1 MAMNVLL
8 AVDGSERSYEA
19 ARAIGAL
26 APTSRLTVLTV
37 VDVPGL
43 AYPTLGAGLAKDLA
57 IQVERAMREKAEQVL
72 DRTRSLLPSDLA
84 SVHLR
89 LELGSPAELI
99 LSVAKEEQ
107 TDLIVLGSRGLGP
120 IREHVFGSVSHRVM
134 THAPCSTLI
143 VKRAIQAIR
152 QVLLPVESEEDGEV
166 AVNFLS
172 KKPFRT
178 CPKVM
183 VLHVVPFT
191 QPVLPV
197 GALIPEK
204 FRKEM
209 IAYGEEFTGAIA
221 SRLKQFGY
229 EAEGVAVM
237 GAPSIS
243 IVEEA
248 EAHDPDLILMRT
260 HSRSG
265 LSRFLL
271 GSVSHS
277 VAHHAACSFLLIK

>member
-1 MAMNVLL
+1 MGIKILL

-19 ARAIGAL
+19 ARAIGVL
-26 APTSRLTVLTV
+26 AAGSELVVLNV

-57 IQVERAMREKAEQVL
+57 MQVELAMRKEAEQVL
-72 DRTRSLLPSDLA
+72 DRVTSFLPSDLA
-84 SVHLR
+84 SVQKR
-89 LELGSPAELI
+89 IELGSPAEMI
-99 LSVAKEEQ
+99 LTVAKECQ
-107 TDLIVLGSRGLGP
+107 VDLIVLGSRGLGP

-134 THAPCSTLI
+134 THAPSSTLI
-143 VKRAIQAIR
+143 VKGPLQEVR
-152 QVLLPVESEEDGEV
+152 QILLPVESEEDGEAAV
-166 AVNFLS
+166 AFLS
-172 KKPFRT
+172 KKPFRML
-178 CPKVM
+178 PKVM

-209 IAYGEEFTGAIA
+209 IAYAEEFTGNIA
-221 SRLKQFGY
+221 ARLTQLGY

-237 GAPSIS
+237 GAPALAIA
-243 IVEEA
+243 EEA
-248 EAHDPDLILMRT
+248 EAHCPELILMRT

-277 VAHHAACSFLLIK
+277 VAHHTACSFLLIK